1 MHATVYGRGQMV
13 IPARARKEA
22 RIETGDVVNV
32 LPEGDGRLV
41 LVRMERAEAKT
52 TEQGSNHSPE
62 RKTLIA
68 FHSPDDFARGSLQSV
83 GTISTVT
90 YLLDV
95 NMLIAAIWQDHED
108 QSRSKPGWAA
118 NKLQLARLANS
129 AFCESA
135 AATHFHFEPKRR
147 LAETLF
153 RNLFGNTAA
162 GLLQTIF
169 HPKESPRSR
178 VDNLPICILPNWLKN
193 IE

>member
-1 MHATVYGRGQMV
+1 
-13 IPARARKEA
+13 
-22 RIETGDVVNV
+22 
-32 LPEGDGRLV
+32 
-41 LVRMERAEAKT
+41 
-52 TEQGSNHSPE
+52 
-62 RKTLIA
+62 
-68 FHSPDDFARGSLQSV
+68 
-83 GTISTVT
+83 VT

-108 QSRSKPGWAA
+108 QSKVETWLGRK
-118 NKLQLARLANS
+118 QT
-129 AFCESA
+129 
-135 AATHFHFEPKRR
+135 ATCPISELCFLRISSGDTFDFEPKRR

-162 GLLQTIF
+162 GLFQTIF